1 MLAIPGEDPIILI
14 FAPPVTY
21 SADGNQTRA
30 SAVNQPDVWLRSI
43 SSNAGSTTWAFSPDG
58 KAFTAAGEKYKFEWA
73 SYRGDRIGIFSY
85 TIRLMPVLWTWT
97 NSSTFSTGG
106 TPSTNRSIVVPV
118 PHRLLRIPR
127 RVRKGPRF
135 RNAFG
140 GSINGYLGAIWDFR
154 EVACG
159 RSPRG
164 SASKERILIRR
175 WALL

>member
-1 MLAIPGEDPIILI
+1 MAIPGEDPIILI

-85 TIRLMPVLWTWT
+85 SDQADAGFVDVDEFKYIL
-97 NSSTFSTGG
+97 
-106 TPSTNRSIVVPV
+106 
-118 PHRLLRIPR
+118 
-127 RVRKGPRF
+127 
-135 RNAFG
+135 
-140 GSINGYLGAIWDFR
+140 NGRHTVD
-154 EVACG
+154 
-159 RSPRG
+159 
-164 SASKERILIRR
+164 
-175 WALL
+175 